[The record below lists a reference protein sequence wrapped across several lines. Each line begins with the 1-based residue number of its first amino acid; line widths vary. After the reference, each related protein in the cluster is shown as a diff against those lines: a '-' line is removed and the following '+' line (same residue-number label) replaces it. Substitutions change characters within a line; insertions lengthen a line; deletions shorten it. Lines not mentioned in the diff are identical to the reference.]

1 MPEILQL
8 LRTIDMFFVQ
18 LVKVSPEL
26 FKLK

>member
-18 LVKVSPEL
+18 LVKVSLEL